1 MRLKTRNLTARIRET
16 LLELPDRVF
25 MKTLLD
31 WISLAEEHLQYPDW
45 SDEYR
50 YALGFRVQSQE
61 TQTIYATFS
70 ALHENEPNTVAV
82 AWIEP
87 GIVTLRMILK
97 NFTLEQFYRTVIPLA
112 SDALFDRAVQE
123 LWGSPPSSLSNGYE
137 FLENLHRH
145 LDSKVY
151 RRPTD
156 QLRLP
161 LSDTIPPD
169 IISTEAQPDVSST
182 TKDPREMH
190 SVGCVDPP
198 ITREPH
204 P

>member
-1 MRLKTRNLTARIRET
+1 MRLKTRNLTTRIRET

-123 LWGSPPSSLSNGYE
+123 RWGSPPSSLSNGHE
-137 FLENLHRH
+137 FLENLLRH
-145 LDSKVY
+145 LDAKVY

-161 LSDTIPPD
+161 LSDKIPPD
-169 IISTEAQPDVSST
+169 VPITEVQPDVSST
-182 TKDPREMH
+182 VKDPREMR
-190 SVGCVDPP
+190 SVGCVDPL